1 MSLKHIITSLRLP
14 CHSSIHYRC
23 IALFQ
28 DTGSNGS
35 WSIPRRSGHGGH
47 YNCSTFCACG
57 DHLWHP
63 CCVAFLKFQLFQ
75 CAMVGTTIFSEISW
89 TFVGQSL
96 TGPITWTTSM
106 RYWFNYHGIRSSITT
121 TTRPL
126 CMTQARKVVTSL
138 RSGRPHSSTR
148 CCRHVNFDC
157 EYCERKRKTG
167 KELNPLKSY
176 RNVYYVGVEH
186 NIGNLSISLR

>member
-35 WSIPRRSGHGGH
+35 WTIPRRSGHGGH

-75 CAMVGTTIFSEISW
+75 CAMVGTTIFCEISW
-89 TFVGQSL
+89 TCWTELDRPYYLDDLDEVLVTAYAQVPRRRRGHYAWPKRGKWLQSL
-96 TGPITWTTSM
+96 T
-106 RYWFNYHGIRSSITT
+106 
-121 TTRPL
+121 
-126 CMTQARKVVTSL
+126 
-138 RSGRPHSSTR
+138 SGRPHSSTR

-157 EYCERKRKTG
+157 E
-167 KELNPLKSY
+167 
-176 RNVYYVGVEH
+176 
-186 NIGNLSISLR
+186 